1 LTNKLIEAKRN
12 LENAS
17 NEPEKIKFFQG
28 RIQVLSEFKEFLM
41 NNLNSKLPRRIRQR
55 LKENQ

>member
-28 RIQVLSEFKEFLM
+28 RIQVLSEFKELM